1 MPLIAIIFFIS
12 VCSIAATSP
21 SSASDSAVPSKRAH
35 HAMAFDAKRGEV
47 VLYGGS
53 TAAADDSSTI
63 FDDLW
68 SWNGKRWT
76 RIATT
81 GLPRSS
87 HRLVYDPTRQQV
99 LLLGGFAG
107 QQPFGEVRTFD
118 GKGWDLL
125 NDNPALAT
133 LLADPAV
140 AYDTRRKRIVLFG
153 GLKPDRTVSG
163 ETWEFDG
170 NEWSQLSATGPGP
183 LQSPAMVYDEARG
196 VTLLFGGRNDTR
208 ALNGHTW
215 QWDGAAWRQISTD
228 GPPPR
233 ISAGLAYDAKRKQAV
248 MFGGL
253 GSSGMLADTW
263 IWDGKRWHASSVP
276 GPSRRALFAMAY
288 DRRRSVVVLFG
299 GRIKYPEDSNET
311 WEWNGKRWTARTG
324 L

>member
-1 MPLIAIIFFIS
+1 
-12 VCSIAATSP
+12 
-21 SSASDSAVPSKRAH
+21 
-35 HAMAFDAKRGEV
+35 
-47 VLYGGS
+47 
-53 TAAADDSSTI
+53 
-63 FDDLW
+63 
-68 SWNGKRWT
+68 
-76 RIATT
+76 
-81 GLPRSS
+81 
-87 HRLVYDPTRQQV
+87 
-99 LLLGGFAG
+99 
-107 QQPFGEVRTFD
+107 
-118 GKGWDLL
+118 
-125 NDNPALAT
+125 
-133 LLADPAV
+133 
-140 AYDTRRKRIVLFG
+140 
-153 GLKPDRTVSG
+153 
-163 ETWEFDG
+163 
-170 NEWSQLSATGPGP
+170 
-183 LQSPAMVYDEARG
+183 